1 MGVTKEAMEKAVNWW
16 AEKVGGSQPHSNGN
30 DGLAS
35 VMACMM
41 ADVGR
46 KPVSE
51 SQIAVF
57 KEELAK
63 RITEVGERSRI
74 FLSCDYGPCKM
85 LSESAE
91 IAGIN
96 VLNFPFKTDM
106 TILDGKKVLVSDG
119 YARPWEEI

>member
-1 MGVTKEAMEKAVNWW
+1 MEVTKEAIEKAVNWW
-16 AEKVGGSQPHSNGN
+16 AEKVGGSQPHSNGD

-46 KPVSE
+46 KPVSKV
-51 SQIAVF
+51 QIATF

-63 RITEVGERSRI
+63 RIAEAGDRSQI

-106 TILDGKKVLVSDG
+106 TIRDGKEVLVSDG

>member
-16 AEKVGGSQPHSNGN
+16 AEKVGGSQPHSN
-30 DGLAS
+30 GLAS

>member
-16 AEKVGGSQPHSNGN
+16 AEKVGGSQPHSNGDN
-30 DGLAS
+30 GLAS

-63 RITEVGERSRI
+63 EDEKSAIS
-74 FLSCDYGPCKM
+74 
-85 LSESAE
+85 SEFFNKWVKFE
-91 IAGIN
+91 TYRKI
-96 VLNFPFKTDM
+96 VFKDD
-106 TILDGKKVLVSDG
+106 I
-119 YARPWEEI
+119 WN